1 MVRFTALW
9 SLPAAGKTLSYLLR
23 LSSRY
28 TSIPRFIPTGH
39 TPPGAC
45 QTSSSTLSNGTIFA
59 LTWNLSLYF
68 LLSTLAVP
76 SVSMSTI
83 LSSCL
88 HILYLQETFL
98 PFPVTRLYVL
108 LVVIICIPALHPFSF
123 QAASPDSLQQVLDR
137 RTSISCLII
146 AGSTGISLNF
156 LILRLFSMLS
166 LTSIAMSVSVNIC
179 M

>member
-1 MVRFTALW
+1 M
-9 SLPAAGKTLSYLLR
+9 
-23 LSSRY
+23 
-28 TSIPRFIPTGH
+28 
-39 TPPGAC
+39 
-45 QTSSSTLSNGTIFA
+45 
-59 LTWNLSLYF
+59 TW
-68 LLSTLAVP
+68 
-76 SVSMSTI
+76 
-83 LSSCL
+83 
-88 HILYLQETFL
+88 
-98 PFPVTRLYVL
+98 LYVL

-146 AGSTGISLNF
+146 AGSTGMSLNF